1 MATRVINPQR
11 ADLLAGAAQ
20 SSPTRRLA
28 GLLASMNRWW
38 EERRRY
44 RATVRQLEALD
55 DDILADV
62 GVSRG
67 EIDTV
72 ARRVVAHGRWR

>member
-11 ADLLAGAAQ
+11 ADLVADAIQ

-28 GLLASMNRWW
+28 GLLARLGDGR
-38 EERRRY
+38 ERRRRY
-44 RATVRQLEALD
+44 RATVRELAALD

-62 GVSRG
+62 GVPRG
-67 EIDTV
+67 EVEAV
-72 ARRVVAHGRWR
+72 ARRVAAQHRWR

>member
-11 ADLLAGAAQ
+11 ADLVADAIQ

-28 GLLASMNRWW
+28 GLLARLGDWR
-38 EERRRY
+38 ERRRRY
-44 RATVRQLEALD
+44 RATVRELAALD

-62 GVSRG
+62 GVPRG
-67 EIDTV
+67 EIEAV
-72 ARRVVAHGRWR
+72 ARRVAAQHRWR

>member
-1 MATRVINPQR
+1 MATHVINPQR

-28 GLLASMNRWW
+28 GLLASFNRWL
-38 EERRRY
+38 ENRRRY
-44 RATVRQLEALD
+44 RATVRELEALD

-62 GVSRG
+62 GVARG
-67 EIDTV
+67 EIESV
-72 ARRVVAHGRWR
+72 ARRVAAHRRWR

>member
-1 MATRVINPQR
+1 MATHVINPQR

-28 GLLASMNRWW
+28 RLLASFNRWR
-38 EERRRY
+38 EDRRRY

-55 DDILADV
+55 DDVLADV
-62 GVSRG
+62 GVARG
-67 EIDTV
+67 EIETI
-72 ARRVVAHGRWR
+72 ARRVVTLGRWR

>member
-1 MATRVINPQR
+1 MATHVINPQR

-28 GLLASMNRWW
+28 GLLASFNRWRAD
-38 EERRRY
+38 RRRY
-44 RATVRQLEALD
+44 RTTVRALEALD

-62 GVSRG
+62 GVTRG
-67 EIDTV
+67 DIETI